1 MAATMGWRSVLDYI
15 RKYVSCTTNLI
26 KIMNSR
32 EKKLFFVVL
41 VLLAAILFNIES
53 IKKKNSI
60 INTNKELINSYK
72 ERINSSN
79 LVIDSLQKAIKQAKK
94 TDTVIKIR
102 YKQKI
107 DSIYVYKHDDY
118 ISFYDTL
125 LHTNLQKTDT
135 FICFDSISVQKLTI
149 KLVNC
154 SLDSELLANCLI
166 QNNLYTNIINIQD
179 SVISLKDSV
188 NASLEAMYK
197 QKVKKVKRQ
206 RNTFAGA
213 TLVEFLVILG
223 LISK

>member
-1 MAATMGWRSVLDYI
+1 M
-15 RKYVSCTTNLI
+15 NLI
-26 KIMNSR
+26 KIIMNKR
-32 EKKLFFVVL
+32 EKKLFLVVL

-79 LVIDSLQKAIKQAKK
+79 LVIDSLQNAIKQAKK

-125 LHTNLQKTDT
+125 LHTNIQKTDT
-135 FICFDSISVQKLTI
+135 FISFDSMSVQKLTI
-149 KLVNC
+149 KL
-154 SLDSELLANCLI
+154 LHLQQDSELLANCLI

-179 SVISLKDSV
+179 SIISLKDSV
-188 NASLEAMYK
+188 NASLEAMYE
-197 QKVKKVKRQ
+197 QKVKKVKKQ
-206 RNTFAGA
+206 RNVA
-213 TLVEFLVILG
+213 TGIAFTGFLILIG
-223 LISK
+223 VLAK

>member
-1 MAATMGWRSVLDYI
+1 
-15 RKYVSCTTNLI
+15 
-26 KIMNSR
+26 MNKR
-32 EKKLFFVVL
+32 EKRLFFVVL
-41 VLLAAILFNIES
+41 VLLAILLFNVES
-53 IKKKNSI
+53 IKKKNQI
-60 INTNKELINSYK
+60 INTNKELISSYK

-79 LVIDSLQKAIKQAKK
+79 LAIDSLQNAIKQAKK
-94 TDTVIKIR
+94 VDTVIKIR

-125 LHTNLQKTDT
+125 LHTNIQKSDT

-154 SLDSELLANCLI
+154 SLDSELLANCYL
-166 QNNLYTNIINIQD
+166 QNNIYSNIIAVQD
-179 SVISLKDSV
+179 SVIILKDSV
-188 NASLEAMYK
+188 INSNDKIYSSK
-197 QKVKKVKRQ
+197 IKKLRKQ

-213 TLVEFLVILG
+213 TFVEFLVILG

>member
-1 MAATMGWRSVLDYI
+1 MLVSYI
-15 RKYVSCTTNLI
+15 ITCT
-26 KIMNSR
+26 
-32 EKKLFFVVL
+32 
-41 VLLAAILFNIES
+41 
-53 IKKKNSI
+53 
-60 INTNKELINSYK
+60 
-72 ERINSSN
+72 
-79 LVIDSLQKAIKQAKK
+79 IDSLIFELKNVKK
-94 TDTVIKIR
+94 TDTVIKIK

-107 DSIYVYKHDDY
+107 DSIYVYKYDDY

-125 LHTNLQKTDT
+125 LHTNLQKSDT
-135 FICFDSISVQKLTI
+135 FICFDSMSVQKLTI

-166 QNNLYTNIINIQD
+166 QNNLYTNIISVQD

-188 NASLEAMYK
+188 NASLEDIYK
-197 QKVKKVKRQ
+197 QKLKKIKKQ

>member
-1 MAATMGWRSVLDYI
+1 
-15 RKYVSCTTNLI
+15 
-26 KIMNSR
+26 MNKK
-32 EKKLFFVVL
+32 EKKLFFAVL

-53 IKKKNSI
+53 IRKKNELI
-60 INTNKELINSYK
+60 KTNEILINSYK

-79 LVIDSLQKAIKQAKK
+79 LAIDSLQNAIKQAKK
-94 TDTVIKIR
+94 VDTIIKYR

-107 DSIYVYKHDDY
+107 DSIYVYKYDDY

-125 LHTNLQKTDT
+125 LHTNIQKSDT

-154 SLDSELLANCLI
+154 NLDSELLANCYI
-166 QNNLYTNIINIQD
+166 QNNLYSNIINIQD

-197 QKVKKVKRQ
+197 QKVKKVKKQ
-206 RNTFAGA
+206 RNVA
-213 TLVEFLVILG
+213 TGIAFTEFLILIG
-223 LISK
+223 VLAK

>member
-1 MAATMGWRSVLDYI
+1 
-15 RKYVSCTTNLI
+15 
-26 KIMNSR
+26 MNKR
-32 EKKLFFVVL
+32 EKKLFLVIL

-94 TDTVIKIR
+94 VDTIIKYR

-107 DSIYVYKHDDY
+107 DSIYVYKYDDY

-125 LHTNLQKTDT
+125 LHTNLLKSDT
-135 FICFDSISVQKLTI
+135 FICFDSINIQKLTTKI
-149 KLVNC
+149 VKC
-154 SLDSELLANCLI
+154 ERDSELLANCYL
-166 QNNLYTNIINIQD
+166 QNNIYSNIIAVQD
-179 SVISLKDSV
+179 SVIILKNSEIEILDSI
-188 NASLEAMYK
+188 NKEK
-197 QKVKKVKRQ
+197 IKKLRKQ

-213 TLVEFLVILG
+213 TFVEFLVILG
-223 LISK
+223 LILK

>member
-1 MAATMGWRSVLDYI
+1 MS
-15 RKYVSCTTNLI
+15 N
-26 KIMNSR
+26 R
-32 EKKLFFVVL
+32 EKIFLL
-41 VLLAAILFNIES
+41 IICVLLLVIMFSCES
-53 IKKKNSI
+53 FRKKNKI

-79 LVIDSLQKAIKQAKK
+79 LVIDSLQKAIEQAKK

-107 DSIYVYKHDDY
+107 DSIYVYKQGDY

-125 LHTNLQKTDT
+125 LHTNIQKSDT

-166 QNNLYTNIINIQD
+166 QNNLYANIINIQD

-188 NASLEAMYK
+188 NASLEDMYK
-197 QKVKKVKRQ
+197 QKVKKVRRQ
-206 RNTFAGA
+206 RNIA
-213 TLVEFLVILG
+213 TSIAFTEFLLIIGILV
-223 LISK
+223 K